1 MATRVCSASSYTLR
15 TVGMSGF
22 GLLTLCS
29 FGLFGNV
36 ICLAVLIQSYLGT
49 AAFSH
54 YLTALCA
61 ADTITL
67 VSCLFMLV
75 IPILTS
81 FYAAH
86 DDVLAV
92 VNHLMVTF
100 YPVGTAAENASTLLV
115 TVISV
120 VRYLAVSYPI
130 KMKVFSSPN
139 SARCII
145 AVVFTFACFFNLPRL
160 FELSL
165 TPCVSQNNQTL
176 MTLGV
181 TSLRS
186 SYSYKVFYLILSNGL
201 IMFLVPF
208 CLVLYCNCAVAYRHW
223 SDGQT
228 FKFGSSRRH
237 VSAARQETAMTT
249 RLLVFISVF
258 FLVSQFMPLVLNML
272 EGSFFVFNVMIVND
286 KTFALLV
293 DISNFLVVL
302 KASSN
307 FFFYMLFNIRFRQV
321 VLNPRNRFHFRRH

>member
-1 MATRVCSASSYTLR
+1 MATRVCSTSSYQLH
-15 TVGMSGF
+15 TVGMNGF

-29 FGLFGNV
+29 VGLFGNV
-36 ICLAVLIQSYLGT
+36 VCLAVLIQTFLGT

-81 FYAAH
+81 FYEAH

-100 YPVGTAAENASTLLV
+100 YPVGTAAENASTWLV

-130 KMKVFSSPN
+130 KMKLFSSPN

-145 AVVFTFACFFNLPRL
+145 AVVFTFCCFFNLPRL
-160 FELSL
+160 FEMSL
-165 TPCVSQNNQTL
+165 TPCLSHNNQTL
-176 MTLGV
+176 MTLEV

-186 SYSYKVFYLILSNGL
+186 SYSYKMFYLILSNGL
-201 IMFLVPF
+201 IMFVVPF
-208 CLVLYCNCAVAYRHW
+208 CLVLYCNCAVAYKHW
-223 SDGQT
+223 RDGQN

-237 VSAARQETAMTT
+237 VSAAHHKTAMTT

-258 FLVSQFMPLVLNML
+258 FLISQVMPLVLNML
-272 EGSFFVFNVMIVND
+272 EGSFFLFKIMLVTD

-293 DISNFLVVL
+293 DVSNFLVAL

-321 VLNPRNRFHFRRH
+321 VLNPRNRFNLRP